1 MVIIILSITLSALLK
16 IRFALSMGLFVM
28 TMPTTMQIGTKHSG
42 VKYVA
47 IVAYPM
53 RAVMCAMVKCAL
65 VELLPPMNFHG
76 LQELFMMKLLQE
88 YLISPSHV
96 LTEAICA
103 RDTSTETIMLDTSLN
118 PFEIGSLCPDD
129 NTNCGQSSKT
139 IPMSGPWSSP
149 ELTFH
154 PGFDQGSLLKNAFA
168 LVNLSEPSTTVPADF
183 ESGMLSPQV
192 GPDTRLDYQPS
203 PNNQNPS
210 PNRMCVEE
218 SKLCSAINIYQ
229 HHISNVRRNCIKM
242 QFLLTFIIVF

>member
-1 MVIIILSITLSALLK
+1 
-16 IRFALSMGLFVM
+16 
-28 TMPTTMQIGTKHSG
+28 
-42 VKYVA
+42 
-47 IVAYPM
+47 
-53 RAVMCAMVKCAL
+53 
-65 VELLPPMNFHG
+65 
-76 LQELFMMKLLQE
+76 
-88 YLISPSHV
+88 
-96 LTEAICA
+96 
-103 RDTSTETIMLDTSLN
+103 MLDTSLN

-129 NTNCGQSSKT
+129 NTNCGQSSKM
-139 IPMSGPWSSP
+139 IPISGPWSSP
-149 ELTFH
+149 EPTFH
-154 PGFDQGSLLKNAFA
+154 PGFDQGTLLKNAIA

-229 HHISNVRRNCIKM
+229 HHISNFRRNCIKM